1 MCDYATPVANVA
13 SNIVLN
19 TFEFVWAFGIPL
31 VLLIYLYTCILLVVY
46 RTCQIHH
53 TGRGAVS
60 ASDKNNV
67 RIQMDVIRMLVIVS
81 GLFVLS
87 LIPSEAL
94 FLAIE
99 FGGFDGSGWFSEIW
113 AIAVLTAF
121 LNVCGNPFICAI
133 QYDVVRAHLKWFKA
147 TAPS

>member
-1 MCDYATPVANVA
+1 
-13 SNIVLN
+13 
-19 TFEFVWAFGIPL
+19 
-31 VLLIYLYTCILLVVY
+31 
-46 RTCQIHH
+46 
-53 TGRGAVS
+53 
-60 ASDKNNV
+60 
-67 RIQMDVIRMLVIVS
+67 MLVIVS

-121 LNVCGNPFICAI
+121 LSVCGNPFICAI